1 VAAIAKG
8 MITQALL
15 NCALIAVLGEA
26 ATTILKIIGVVQDA
40 GSFVEAVKSGKPE
53 EIIFETLRLVISL
66 FTLRS
71 QCFVENTL
79 VSTVEGEKRIDKIEI
94 GDYVWSYDTK
104 TDKKVA
110 TEVTNILVSKT
121 DVLVYVIL
129 SDGKEIKTTLYHP
142 FYVKNGETGE
152 WKAAFNLESGDLLLS
167 EDGAII
173 FVKDIKV
180 VREDRKITV
189 YNLELGEQHTY
200 FVENGVLV
208 HNSCTESPA
217 LTDNP
222 YNPDVVENRIKTK
235 YVSNSAHD

>member
-1 VAAIAKG
+1 
-8 MITQALL
+8 M
-15 NCALIAVLGEA
+15 
-26 ATTILKIIGVVQDA
+26 
-40 GSFVEAVKSGKPE
+40 
-53 EIIFETLRLVISL
+53 
-66 FTLRS
+66 
-71 QCFVENTL
+71 
-79 VSTVEGEKRIDKIEI
+79 EGEKQIDEIEI

-104 TDKKVA
+104 TDNKVA

-129 SDGKEIKTTLYHP
+129 SDGKEIKTTLCHP

-189 YNLELGEQHTY
+189 YNLEIGEQHIY
-200 FVENGVLV
+200 IVEDRVLV
-208 HNSCTESPA
+208 HNSCTESPP